1 MWAIAKT
8 KIMCWELEQA
18 SEQKSK
24 HASKQRSAKKWPLKL
39 YLQSILQSYVKW
51 GCVYMETV
59 CFNIRILYMW
69 HNVHI
74 DVCLSNC
81 QHAWTVARR
90 NTKMYVC
97 TYGRN
102 VLLYMC
108 AYKASCTIVHMS
120 FIYWGLLPS
129 YACDIHILQQCVRT
143 DKGVTVLW
151 ANTTTCT
158 VRSYVVI
165 REVHGLYIVCHIK
178 SSLLGILYVCV
189 KRLNLI

>member
-39 YLQSILQSYVKW
+39 YLQSILHSHVKW

-74 DVCLSNC
+74 DVCLCNC
-81 QHAWTVARR
+81 QHV
-90 NTKMYVC
+90 
-97 TYGRN
+97 
-102 VLLYMC
+102 
-108 AYKASCTIVHMS
+108 
-120 FIYWGLLPS
+120 GLLP
-129 YACDIHILQQCVRT
+129 
-143 DKGVTVLW
+143 
-151 ANTTTCT
+151 
-158 VRSYVVI
+158 VVI
-165 REVHGLYIVCHIK
+165 RICTFVHMGAMHYCTCVPIKHRVRLYTCLLYIEGFCRHTHVIFIYYNSVYVRIK
-178 SSLLGILYVCV
+178 V
-189 KRLNLI
+189 